1 MPIITNPSFNTQ
13 NQQLVKRPLYLVS
26 IEGLPEPLTTFR
38 PDEVQV
44 IWRGY
49 GLSAYGTT
57 GYGS

>member
-1 MPIITNPSFNTQ
+1 MPIMTNPSFNAQ

-38 PDEVQV
+38 LDEVQV
-44 IWRGY
+44 IWSGY
-49 GLSAYGTT
+49 GLNRYGTT

>member
-1 MPIITNPSFNTQ
+1 MPIMTNPSFNAQ

-38 PDEVQV
+38 LDDFQV
-44 IWRGY
+44 IWSGY
-49 GLSAYGTT
+49 GLNGYGTT